1 MLWQMPLMYLYYP
14 IDLQKKRQYTRT
26 FSGTY
31 IPNLIAGENKV
42 SKLNFSKKENLKTVI
57 YFTSK
62 KGWNLC
68 NRILQ
73 VVVILDKKLKNFIFI
88 SFKLFST
95 LIFHFAVPFQQ
106 WKSIKLF
113 QNVKKLWWF
122 KNILQLIKN
131 CTLVYLQVTI
141 LKLM

>member
-95 LIFHFAVPFQQ
+95 LIFHLAVPFQQ